1 MELSDAQNISGVR
14 GYNQQYL
21 KIDDLSNEALVK
33 SEITQ
38 IDERMVAISGNSV
51 SASIGNVVNIYNRF
65 YLIGISMMILVA
77 FLVLFKVNA
86 TGLLE
91 RKKEIAIMQSVGWT
105 KKEVTKQI
113 TSEVFLQTLLGF
125 ILGVIASIIVI
136 IFFSSISIQTPS
148 IGLENSA
155 TVTLPLVLS
164 PVIII
169 NYLIAIIV
177 VSFLVSYLLA
187 KKISTDKPSENL
199 RSL

>member
-51 SASIGNVVNIYNRF
+51 SASIENVVNIYNRF

-164 PVIII
+164 PIII
-169 NYLIAIIV
+169 IDYLIAIIV